1 MSTNV
6 EIVRSWYESPNQES
20 LVPDAEWLIT
30 EGFPAGGQ
38 YVGITAIFEEFF
50 PRLHSYFSEW
60 ESKVNE
66 MLDAGDCV
74 VALGYYSGRA
84 KLTGTA
90 FTCPFV
96 HIWKLSNGKIVQFR
110 QCADTL
116 LIARA
121 LSANET
127 ASVHSR

>member
-1 MSTNV
+1 LKDFQQLTYPIIKHENSNV
-6 EIVRSWYESPNQES
+6 NQYESPNQES

-50 PRLHSYFSEW
+50 PRLHSYFSVW

-66 MLDAGDCV
+66 MLDGGDCV

-110 QCADTL
+110 QCAEFPKPT
-116 LIARA
+116 
-121 LSANET
+121 
-127 ASVHSR
+127 

>member
-60 ESKVNE
+60 ESKVNVRCWRLCRSIGILQRTGKAHWNGVYLPVCSHLE
-66 MLDAGDCV
+66 IKQRQDCAVPTMCRYPLD
-74 VALGYYSGRA
+74 R
-84 KLTGTA
+84 TGT
-90 FTCPFV
+90 
-96 HIWKLSNGKIVQFR
+96 LGK
-110 QCADTL
+110 
-116 LIARA
+116 
-121 LSANET
+121 
-127 ASVHSR
+127 